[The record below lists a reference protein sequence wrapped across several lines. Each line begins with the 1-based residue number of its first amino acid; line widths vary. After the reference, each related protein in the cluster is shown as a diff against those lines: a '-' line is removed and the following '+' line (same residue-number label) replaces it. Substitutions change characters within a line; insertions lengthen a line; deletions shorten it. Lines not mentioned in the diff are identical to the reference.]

1 MRTTLTMTVSLAAAL
16 LAACGGDAGGPAAPA
31 VETVVI
37 ELDRLG
43 SMDAVAREAA
53 LSRGAPGEAEPVLYL
68 LRSQRADETEQA
80 VAEMTAR
87 GFGPVRPFVE

>member
-1 MRTTLTMTVSLAAAL
+1 MKTALTMAIGVAAAM
-16 LAACGGDAGGPAAPA
+16 LAACGGDAAEPAAA

-53 LSRGAPGEAEPVLYL
+53 LARGAPGEAEPVLYL
-68 LRSQRADETEQA
+68 LRSERAEDTERA